1 MKKKKSK
8 KEIYENLLA
17 EHRPTIR
24 GFVLEI
30 LKTKLLNLQKTK
42 ESATVSGAVWIPE
55 EDRLKNLELKYIAI
69 INKDNVVVEMIRIN
83 EETASY
89 LLDSKT
95 KLVTFDPKAQT
106 IKKGM
111 WYTKGKFNAEGKNDK
126 KS

>member
-24 GFVLEI
+24 GLVLEI

-42 ESATVSGAVWIPE
+42 ELATKPGAVWVPE

-69 INKDNVVVEMIRIN
+69 INKDSVVVEMIRIN

-89 LLDSKT
+89 LLESKT
-95 KLVTFDPKAQT
+95 RLVMFDPKTQ
-106 IKKGM
+106 IVKKGM
-111 WYTKGKFNAEGKNDK
+111 WYTKGKFSTKDKNDK